1 MANAECVV
9 KRSVQ
14 GLSLA
19 IDKKSTVPFGCLGHS
34 YFPTRWGRISVV
46 VLCLSVRVSPLQRYT
61 YLRFHKTVEYRNK
74 ELPGYN
80 MNQPRLARM
89 PADWLPPT
97 VCGFLTP
104 PCTFVRFP
112 QNAGCHYTK
121 RLNCCNFLLSQAH
134 RHLRHLMRMPRG
146 S

>member
-19 IDKKSTVPFGCLGHS
+19 IDKKSTVPFGCRGHS
-34 YFPTRWGRISVV
+34 YFPTRRGRSSVV
-46 VLCLSVRVSPLQRYT
+46 ILCLSVRVSPLQRYT
-61 YLRFHKTVEYRNK
+61 SLRFPRAAGYRDI

-89 PADWLPPT
+89 PADWLPLT